1 MKGKSLLMDVNS
13 TSSKVLL
20 FEPSNGLYKNH
31 LVLTA
36 FSETLQ
42 RLLITIFFVEKCF
55 RNLQQ

>member
-20 FEPSNGLYKNH
+20 FEPSNGLYKN